1 MCLAIPALIRSIE
14 GYQAEVEIGGVKRVV
29 SLQLVPEAKIGDYV
43 LIHTGYAISVVDE
56 EEAQETLR
64 LLAELAGTH
73 SDEIP

>member
-64 LLAELAGTH
+64 LLAQFMD

>member
-14 GYQAEVEIGGVKRVV
+14 GYHAEVEIGGVKRVV
-29 SLQLVPEAKIGDYV
+29 SLQLVPEAKIGDYA

-64 LLAELAGTH
+64 LLAQFMD

>member
-14 GYQAEVEIGGVKRVV
+14 GYRAEVEIGGVKRVV

-56 EEAQETLR
+56 EEAQETLK
-64 LLAELAGTH
+64 LLTELAGTYP
-73 SDEIP
+73 DEIP

>member
-64 LLAELAGTH
+64 LLAQLAD